1 MIGSYPEAVEW
12 LYNRVNFERLGVGQY
27 GRNDFKLERMQK
39 LLNAIGN
46 PQEKI
51 PVVHIAGTKGKGTTA
66 AIVDSILR
74 EAGYHVGLF
83 TSPHMFRIEERFLVN
98 GQPISEERFV
108 ALVCQMAAYVDKTQE
123 TYPELTPTFFEITTA
138 MAWLYFLEENVD
150 LAVLEVGLGGRLDS
164 TNLCRP
170 LVTAISSISL
180 DHTRLLGDT
189 VASITREKAGIIK
202 AGIPVVTSSTNPF
215 VCEDLKAIASQKG
228 CPFQQLGQDFQVEIV
243 KPWHE
248 QGRFQTVR
256 YAQTDSVEVKTI
268 DVQFSRPGQIY
279 ACNIGLAL
287 ACIDQLNHSG
297 YTITDTQKQRGI
309 LNVYLPLR
317 FEILQ
322 EAPPVIVDAA
332 HNPAALEALMETLP
346 QYFPE
351 RPVTLIL
358 AISRDKDYAG
368 MCQTLRRVSSLIVT
382 QYLGNIRSLPAAE
395 LAEVIEQEVNLSV
408 LLSESPAEALKI
420 ALRVT
425 PSHGII
431 VASGSLFLAAEV
443 RQLVKP
449 ECVIPRVPA

>member
-1 MIGSYPEAVEW
+1 MFDSYFEAVEW
-12 LYNRVNFERLGVGQY
+12 LYHRVNYERLGAGQY
-27 GRNDFKLERMQK
+27 GRNDFKLDRMQR
-39 LLNAIGN
+39 LLNAIGD

-66 AIVDSILR
+66 SIVDSMLF
-74 EAGYHVGLF
+74 EAGYRVGLF

-98 GQPISEERFV
+98 GKQISEERFLD
-108 ALVCQMAAYVDKTQE
+108 LVCQMAAYVDKIQE
-123 TYPELTPTFFEITTA
+123 SKPELTPTFFEITTA
-138 MAWLYFLEENVD
+138 MAWLYFVDEKVD

-202 AGIPVVTSSTNPF
+202 AGVPVVTSSMNPF
-215 VCEDLKAIASQKG
+215 VCEDLKAIAQQMG

-248 QGRFQTVR
+248 QDRFQTVR
-256 YAQTDSVEVKTI
+256 YTQVDSLEENTI

-279 ACNIGLAL
+279 ACNIALAL
-287 ACIDQLNHSG
+287 SCVEQLNQSG
-297 YTITDTQKQRGI
+297 YSITENQKQRGI
-309 LNVYLPLR
+309 LNVSLPLR

-322 EAPPVIVDAA
+322 EAPPIIVDAA
-332 HNPAALEALMETLP
+332 HNPAAFEALMETLP

-368 MCQTLRRVSSLIVT
+368 MCRSLGGVSSLIVT

-395 LAEVIEQEVNLSV
+395 LAEAIEQEGNSPI
-408 LLSESPAEALKI
+408 LLAESPAQALET

-425 PSHGII
+425 SSKGII

-449 ECVIPRVPA
+449 ESLTHSIRA

>member
-1 MIGSYPEAVEW
+1 MFDSYSEAVDW
-12 LYNRVNFERLGVGQY
+12 LFNRVNYERLGAGQY

-46 PQEKI
+46 PHEQI

-74 EAGYHVGLF
+74 EAGYRVGLF

-108 ALVCQMAAYVDKTQE
+108 NLVTLLAGYVSKTQE
-123 TYPELTPTFFEITTA
+123 ETPELSPTFFEITTA
-138 MAWLYFLEENVD
+138 MAWLYFLEENAD

-202 AGIPVVTSSTNPF
+202 ASVPVMTSSTDPF
-215 VCEDLKAIASQKG
+215 VCEDLKAIALQKG
-228 CPFQQLGQDFQVEIV
+228 CPFQQLGQDFQVETV
-243 KPWHE
+243 KPWCE
-248 QGRFQTVR
+248 QDRFQTVR
-256 YAQTDSVEVKTI
+256 YTQSDVPEEKII
-268 DVQFSRPGQIY
+268 DVQFSLPGQIY
-279 ACNIGLAL
+279 ACNLGLAL

-309 LNVYLPLR
+309 LNVSLPLR

-322 EAPPVIVDAA
+322 EAPQVIVDAA

-368 MCQTLRRVSSLIVT
+368 MCQTLRGISSLIVT

-395 LAEVIEQEVNLSV
+395 LVEVIEQEENQSV
-408 LLSESPAEALKI
+408 LLAESPAEALEM
-420 ALRVT
+420 ALQVT

-449 ECVIPRVPA
+449 EILTPSIHA